1 MISKFE
7 MELGGRVLEL
17 ETGRIAGLAGGAVT
31 ARYGDTFLLVTATAS
46 KKPRTG
52 IDFLPL
58 TIDVAE
64 KAYAAGKLPGGFFKR
79 EGRPNT
85 EAILNCRLI
94 DRPLR
99 PLFPK
104 NYHNE
109 VQIIVS
115 VMSSDMVHPYS
126 PIGIIGA
133 SAALAISD
141 VPFNDPI
148 GACVIGLLDGELV
161 VNPTYQDLEKSQ
173 LDLTVAGTGD
183 AIMMVEA
190 GANFVSESVLL
201 DALQLAQ
208 EVNGAIVEQIR
219 EMQAKVGKTKL
230 PAPEPTPE
238 LQAAQTAVRER
249 VGERIKEAMAG
260 SEDKTSRQAAVD
272 AVMDEALE
280 ALSGDHDSGHVQ
292 TSLWD
297 LEKEAVREAVLSEGR
312 RPDGRTPEEIRPLA
326 SEVGYLPRVH
336 GSAIFARGETQVV
349 SAVTLA
355 SLGERQ
361 RIDSLSPETES
372 YFIHHYNFPP
382 FSTGETGRFGFT
394 GRREVGHG
402 ALAGRALAPVLP
414 SQDEFPY
421 TIRVVSDIV
430 SSNGSTSM
438 ASVCGGT
445 LSLMDAGVPITAPVA
460 GIAMGLITGE
470 DGNHAVLTDIQ
481 GAEDHTGDMDF
492 KVAGTA
498 EGVTALQMDIKVK
511 GIDFKI
517 MEQALEQARTARL
530 KILDHLNEIIDQPRE
545 ELSEFAPRMV
555 TFKVPTDKIGAV
567 IGPGG
572 SVIRGMIEEFGVT
585 IDVSDDGT
593 VVIGSPDQVNA
604 DKTKE
609 QIDLLTREVE
619 VGATY
624 KGKAVRL
631 MPFGAFVQ
639 ILPGKD
645 GLVHISELSDHRVPD
660 VESVVKIG
668 DELEVMVI
676 NIDHMGRVDLSA
688 RAVIEQAKGIEP
700 QFGSPRDRRGGSDRN
715 GGGRERRDGGGD
727 FRGDRRSGGGRDRRD
742 GDGGGGRER
751 RDGGGD
757 FRRERRPGGDG
768 DFRRERRPG
777 GDGDF
782 RRERRPGGDGDFRRE
797 RRPGGDGDFRR
808 ERRPGGDGD
817 SRRERRPGGD
827 GDSRRERRPG
837 GDGDFR
843 RERRGGG
850 DGDFRPQGD
859 SHPRRRVGGGGGGY
873 PRRDRSSDDR

>member
-1 MISKFE
+1 MFKQPSSAGVRARNPETKKIMISKFE

-17 ETGRIAGLAGGAVT
+17 ETGRIAGLSGGAVT

-46 KKPRTG
+46 KKPRSG

-79 EGRPNT
+79 EGRPGT
-85 EAILNCRLI
+85 EAILNGRLI

-109 VQIIVS
+109 VQIIVT
-115 VMSSDMVHPYS
+115 VMASDMVHPYS
-126 PIGIIGA
+126 PIGIVGA

-141 VPFNDPI
+141 IPFNDPI

-161 VNPTYQDLEKSQ
+161 VNPTYQDLENSQ
-173 LDLTVAGTGD
+173 LDLTVAGTED

-201 DALQLAQ
+201 DALELAQ
-208 EVNGAIVEQIR
+208 EVNGTIVEQIR
-219 EMQAKVGKTKL
+219 EMQARVGKPKL
-230 PAPEPTPE
+230 PAPEASPE
-238 LQAAQTAVRER
+238 LKAAHAAVRER
-249 VGERIKEAMAG
+249 VGDRIKEALAG
-260 SEDKTSRQAAVD
+260 SGDKMGRQAAVD
-272 AVMDEALE
+272 AVMDETLE
-280 ALSGDHDSGHVQ
+280 TLSEEHDAGHVQ
-292 TSLWD
+292 TGLWD
-297 LEKEAVREAVLSEGR
+297 LEKEAVREAILNEGR
-312 RPDGRTPEEIRPLA
+312 RPDGRSLEDIRSLA

-336 GSAIFARGETQVV
+336 GSAIFARGETQVL
-349 SAVTLA
+349 STVTLA

-372 YFIHHYNFPP
+372 YFMHHYNFPP
-382 FSTGETGRFGFT
+382 YSTGETGRFGFT

-402 ALAGRALAPVLP
+402 ALAGRALTPVLP
-414 SQDEFPY
+414 NQEEFPY

-445 LSLMDAGVPITAPVA
+445 LSLMDAGVPISAPVA

-470 DGNHAVLTDIQ
+470 DGKNAVLTDIQ

-530 KILDHLNEIIDQPRE
+530 AILEHLTETIDQPRE
-545 ELSEFAPRMV
+545 ELSEYAPRMV
-555 TFKVPTDKIGAV
+555 TFKVPTDKIGAI

-619 VGATY
+619 VGAVY

-645 GLVHISELSDHRVPD
+645 GLVHISELSEHRVPD

-688 RAVIEQAKGIEP
+688 RAVIEKAKGIEP
-700 QFGSPRDRRGGSDRN
+700 EFGSPRDRRGGGGRN
-715 GGGRERRDGGGD
+715 GGGRGGD
-727 FRGDRRSGGGRDRRD
+727 FRGERRGGRD
-742 GDGGGGRER
+742 R

-757 FRRERRPGGDG
+757 FRRERRGGGGDFRRDRRGGGG
-768 DFRRERRPG
+768 DFRRERRDG
-777 GDGDF
+777 GDG
-782 RRERRPGGDGDFRRE
+782 E
-797 RRPGGDGDFRR
+797 
-808 ERRPGGDGD
+808 
-817 SRRERRPGGD
+817 
-827 GDSRRERRPG
+827 
-837 GDGDFR
+837 FR
-843 RERRGGG
+843 RERRGG
-850 DGDFRPQGD
+850 DDFRQQRD
-859 SHPRRRVGGGGGGY
+859 SRPRRRVGGGDGY
-873 PRRDRSSDDR
+873 PRRRDRFSDDR

>member
-1 MISKFE
+1 

-17 ETGRIAGLAGGAVT
+17 ETGRIAGLSGGAVT

-46 KKPRTG
+46 KKPRSG

-64 KAYAAGKLPGGFFKR
+64 RAYAAGKLPGGFFKR
-79 EGRPNT
+79 EGRPGT
-85 EAILNCRLI
+85 EAILNGRLI

-109 VQIIVS
+109 VQIIVT
-115 VMSSDMVHPYS
+115 VMASDMVHPYS
-126 PIGIIGA
+126 PIGIVGA

-141 VPFNDPI
+141 IPFNDPI

-161 VNPTYQDLEKSQ
+161 VNPTYQDLENSQ

-190 GANFVSESVLL
+190 GANFVSEAVLL
-201 DALQLAQ
+201 DALELAQ
-208 EVNGAIVEQIR
+208 EVNGTIVDQIR
-219 EMQAKVGKTKL
+219 EMQSKVGKPKR
-230 PAPEPTPE
+230 PAPEASPE
-238 LQAAQTAVRER
+238 LKAAHASVRER
-249 VGERIKEAMAG
+249 VGGRIKDALAG
-260 SEDKTSRQAAVD
+260 SGDKMSRQAAVD
-272 AVMDEALE
+272 AVMDETLE
-280 ALSGDHDSGHVQ
+280 ALSGDHDAGQVQ
-292 TSLWD
+292 TGLWD
-297 LEKEAVREAVLSEGR
+297 LEKEAVREAILNEGR
-312 RPDGRTPEEIRPLA
+312 RPDGRSLEDIRSLA

-336 GSAIFARGETQVV
+336 GSAIFARGETQVL
-349 SAVTLA
+349 STVTLA

-361 RIDSLSPETES
+361 RIDSLSPQTES
-372 YFIHHYNFPP
+372 YFMHHYNFPP
-382 FSTGETGRFGFT
+382 YSTGETGRFGFT

-402 ALAGRALAPVLP
+402 ALAGRALTPVLP
-414 SQDEFPY
+414 NQEEFPY

-445 LSLMDAGVPITAPVA
+445 LSLMDAGVPISAPVA

-470 DGNHAVLTDIQ
+470 DGKYAVLTDIQ

-530 KILDHLNEIIDQPRE
+530 KILEHLTETIDQPRD
-545 ELSEFAPRMV
+545 ELSEYAPRMI
-555 TFKVPTDKIGAV
+555 TFKVPTDKIGAI

-593 VVIGSPDQVNA
+593 VVIGSPDQANA

-619 VGATY
+619 VGAVY

-645 GLVHISELSDHRVPD
+645 GLVHISELSEHRVPD

-688 RAVIEQAKGIEP
+688 RAVIEKAKGIEP
-700 QFGSPRDRRGGSDRN
+700 EFGSPRDRRGGGDRN
-715 GGGRERRDGGGD
+715 GGGRGGD
-727 FRGDRRSGGGRDRRD
+727 FRGERRGGRD
-742 GDGGGGRER
+742 R

-757 FRRERRPGGDG
+757 FRRERRGGGGDFRRDRRGGGG
-768 DFRRERRPG
+768 DFRRERRDG
-777 GDGDF
+777 GDG
-782 RRERRPGGDGDFRRE
+782 E
-797 RRPGGDGDFRR
+797 
-808 ERRPGGDGD
+808 
-817 SRRERRPGGD
+817 
-827 GDSRRERRPG
+827 
-837 GDGDFR
+837 FR
-843 RERRGGG
+843 RERRGG
-850 DGDFRPQGD
+850 DDFRQQRD
-859 SHPRRRVGGGGGGY
+859 SRPRRRVGGGDGY
-873 PRRDRSSDDR
+873 PRRRDRFSDDR

>member
-1 MISKFE
+1 

-46 KKPRTG
+46 KKPRSG

-79 EGRPNT
+79 EGRPGT
-85 EAILNCRLI
+85 EAILNGRLI

-109 VQIIVS
+109 VQIIVT
-115 VMSSDMVHPYS
+115 VMASDMVHPYS
-126 PIGIIGA
+126 PIGIVGA

-141 VPFNDPI
+141 IPFNDPI

-161 VNPTYQDLEKSQ
+161 VNPTYQDLENSQ

-190 GANFVSESVLL
+190 GANFVSEAVLL
-201 DALQLAQ
+201 DALELAQ
-208 EVNGAIVEQIR
+208 EVNGTIVEQIR
-219 EMQAKVGKTKL
+219 DMQSKVGKPKL
-230 PAPEPTPE
+230 PAPEASPE
-238 LQAAQTAVRER
+238 LKAAHASVRER
-249 VGERIKEAMAG
+249 VGDRIKDALAASG
-260 SEDKTSRQAAVD
+260 DKMSRQAAVD
-272 AVMDEALE
+272 AVMDETLE
-280 ALSGDHDSGHVQ
+280 TLSGDHDAGHVQ
-292 TSLWD
+292 TGLWD
-297 LEKEAVREAVLSEGR
+297 LEKEAVREAILSEGR
-312 RPDGRTPEEIRPLA
+312 RPDGRSLEDLRSLA

-349 SAVTLA
+349 STVTLA

-361 RIDSLSPETES
+361 RIDSLSPETEN
-372 YFIHHYNFPP
+372 FFMHHYNFPP
-382 FSTGETGRFGFT
+382 YSTGETGRFGFT

-402 ALAGRALAPVLP
+402 ALAGRALTPVLP
-414 SQDEFPY
+414 NQEEFPY

-445 LSLMDAGVPITAPVA
+445 LSLMDAGVPISAPVA

-470 DGNHAVLTDIQ
+470 DGKYAVLTDIQ

-530 KILDHLNEIIDQPRE
+530 KILEHLTETIDQPRE
-545 ELSEFAPRMV
+545 ELSEFAPRMI
-555 TFKVPTDKIGAV
+555 TFKVPTDKIGAI

-619 VGATY
+619 VGAVY

-645 GLVHISELSDHRVPD
+645 GLVHISELSEHRVPD

-688 RAVIEQAKGIEP
+688 RAVIEKAKGIEP
-700 QFGSPRDRRGGSDRN
+700 EFGSPRDRRGGGDRN
-715 GGGRERRDGGGD
+715 GGGRGGD
-727 FRGDRRSGGGRDRRD
+727 FRGERRGGRD
-742 GDGGGGRER
+742 R

-757 FRRERRPGGDG
+757 FRRERRGGGGDFRRDRRGGGG
-768 DFRRERRPG
+768 DFRRERRDG
-777 GDGDF
+777 GDG
-782 RRERRPGGDGDFRRE
+782 E
-797 RRPGGDGDFRR
+797 
-808 ERRPGGDGD
+808 
-817 SRRERRPGGD
+817 
-827 GDSRRERRPG
+827 
-837 GDGDFR
+837 FR
-843 RERRGGG
+843 RERRGG
-850 DGDFRPQGD
+850 DDFRQQRE
-859 SHPRRRVGGGGGGY
+859 SRPRRRVGGGDGGFRRG
-873 PRRDRSSDDR
+873 RDRFSDDR

>member
-1 MISKFE
+1 MFKQPSSPDERAPILETTKIMISKFE

-17 ETGRIAGLAGGAVT
+17 ETGRIAGLSGGAVT

-46 KKPRTG
+46 KKPRSG

-79 EGRPNT
+79 EGRPGT
-85 EAILNCRLI
+85 EAILNGRLI

-109 VQIIVS
+109 VQIIVT
-115 VMSSDMVHPYS
+115 VMASDMVHPYS
-126 PIGIIGA
+126 PIGIVGA

-141 VPFNDPI
+141 IPFNDPI

-161 VNPTYQDLEKSQ
+161 VNPTYQDLENSQ

-190 GANFVSESVLL
+190 GANFVSEAVLL
-201 DALQLAQ
+201 DALELAQ
-208 EVNGAIVEQIR
+208 EVNGTIVEQIR
-219 EMQAKVGKTKL
+219 EMQSKVGKPKL
-230 PAPEPTPE
+230 PAPEASPE
-238 LQAAQTAVRER
+238 LKAAHAAVRER
-249 VGERIKEAMAG
+249 VGDGIKEALAG
-260 SEDKTSRQAAVD
+260 SGDKTSRQTAVD
-272 AVMDEALE
+272 AVMDETLE
-280 ALSGDHDSGHVQ
+280 ALSGDHDAGHVQ
-292 TSLWD
+292 TGLWD
-297 LEKEAVREAVLSEGR
+297 LEKEAVREAILNEGR
-312 RPDGRTPEEIRPLA
+312 RTDGRSLEDIRSLA

-336 GSAIFARGETQVV
+336 GSAIFARGETQVL
-349 SAVTLA
+349 STVTLA

-372 YFIHHYNFPP
+372 YFMHHYNFPP
-382 FSTGETGRFGFT
+382 YSTGETGRFGFT

-402 ALAGRALAPVLP
+402 ALAGRALTPVLP
-414 SQDEFPY
+414 NQEDFPY

-445 LSLMDAGVPITAPVA
+445 LSLMDAGVPISAPVA

-470 DGNHAVLTDIQ
+470 EGKYAVLTDIQ

-530 KILDHLNEIIDQPRE
+530 KILEHLTETIDQPRE
-545 ELSEFAPRMV
+545 ELSEYAPRMV
-555 TFKVPTDKIGAV
+555 TFKVPTDKIGAI

-593 VVIGSPDQVNA
+593 VVIGSPDQANA

-631 MPFGAFVQ
+631 MPFGVFVQ

-645 GLVHISELSDHRVPD
+645 GLVHISELSEHRVPD

-700 QFGSPRDRRGGSDRN
+700 EFGSPRDRRGGGDRN
-715 GGGRERRDGGGD
+715 GGGRGGD
-727 FRGDRRSGGGRDRRD
+727 FRGERRGGRDRRD
-742 GDGGGGRER
+742 GDGDFRRDRRGGGGDFRRDRRGGGGDDFRRER
-751 RDGGGD
+751 RDGGYRG
-757 FRRERRPGGDG
+757 ERRGGRD
-768 DFRRERRPG
+768 RR
-777 GDGDF
+777 D
-782 RRERRPGGDGDFRRE
+782 
-797 RRPGGDGDFRR
+797 
-808 ERRPGGDGD
+808 
-817 SRRERRPGGD
+817 
-827 GDSRRERRPG
+827 

-843 RERRGGG
+843 RERRGGS
-850 DGDFRPQGD
+850 DFRPQRE
-859 SHPRRRVGGGGGGY
+859 SRPRRRVGGDGGGY
-873 PRRDRSSDDR
+873 PRGRDRFSDDD

>member
-1 MISKFE
+1 

-17 ETGRIAGLAGGAVT
+17 ETGRIAGLSGGAVT

-79 EGRPNT
+79 EGRPGT
-85 EAILNCRLI
+85 EAILNGRLI

-109 VQIIVS
+109 VQIIVT
-115 VMSSDMVHPYS
+115 VMASDMVHPYS
-126 PIGIIGA
+126 PIGIVGA

-141 VPFNDPI
+141 IPFNDPI

-161 VNPTYQDLEKSQ
+161 VNPTYQDLENSQ
-173 LDLTVAGTGD
+173 LDLTVAGTED

-190 GANFVSESVLL
+190 GANFVSEAVLL
-201 DALQLAQ
+201 DALELAQ
-208 EVNGAIVEQIR
+208 EVNGTIVEQIR

-230 PAPEPTPE
+230 PAPEASPE
-238 LQAAQTAVRER
+238 LKAAHAAVRER
-249 VGERIKEAMAG
+249 VGDRIKEALAG
-260 SEDKTSRQAAVD
+260 SGDKMSRQAAVD
-272 AVMDEALE
+272 AVMDETLE
-280 ALSGDHDSGHVQ
+280 ALSEDHDSGHVQ
-292 TSLWD
+292 TGLWD
-297 LEKEAVREAVLSEGR
+297 LEKEAVREAILSEGR
-312 RPDGRTPEEIRPLA
+312 RPDGRSLEDLRSLA

-336 GSAIFARGETQVV
+336 GSAIFSRGETQVL
-349 SAVTLA
+349 STVTLA

-372 YFIHHYNFPP
+372 YFMHHYNFPP
-382 FSTGETGRFGFT
+382 YSTGETGRFGFT

-402 ALAGRALAPVLP
+402 ALAGRALTPVLP
-414 SQDEFPY
+414 NQEEFPY

-445 LSLMDAGVPITAPVA
+445 LSLMDAGVPISAPVA

-470 DGNHAVLTDIQ
+470 DGKHAVLTDIQ

-530 KILDHLNEIIDQPRE
+530 AILEHLTETIDQPRE
-545 ELSEFAPRMV
+545 ELSEYAPRMV
-555 TFKVPTDKIGAV
+555 TFKVPTDKIGAI

-619 VGATY
+619 VGAVY

-645 GLVHISELSDHRVPD
+645 GLVHISELSEHRVPD

-688 RAVIEQAKGIEP
+688 RAVIEKAKGIEP
-700 QFGSPRDRRGGSDRN
+700 EFGSPRDRRGGGDRN
-715 GGGRERRDGGGD
+715 GGGRGGD
-727 FRGDRRSGGGRDRRD
+727 FRGERRGGRD
-742 GDGGGGRER
+742 R

-757 FRRERRPGGDG
+757 FRRERRGGGGDFRRDRRGGGG
-768 DFRRERRPG
+768 DFRRERR
-777 GDGDF
+777 D
-782 RRERRPGGDGDFRRE
+782 
-797 RRPGGDGDFRR
+797 
-808 ERRPGGDGD
+808 
-817 SRRERRPGGD
+817 
-827 GDSRRERRPG
+827 G

-843 RERRGGG
+843 RERRGG
-850 DGDFRPQGD
+850 DDFRQQRE
-859 SHPRRRVGGGGGGY
+859 SRPRRRVGGGDGY
-873 PRRDRSSDDR
+873 PRRRDRFSDDR

>member
-1 MISKFE
+1 

-17 ETGRIAGLAGGAVT
+17 ETGRIAGLSGGAVT

-46 KKPRTG
+46 KKPRSG

-79 EGRPNT
+79 EGRPGT
-85 EAILNCRLI
+85 EAILNGRLI

-109 VQIIVS
+109 VQIIVT
-115 VMSSDMVHPYS
+115 VMASDMVHPYS
-126 PIGIIGA
+126 PIGIVGA

-141 VPFNDPI
+141 IPFNDPI

-161 VNPTYQDLEKSQ
+161 VNPTYQDLENSQ
-173 LDLTVAGTGD
+173 LDLTVAGTED

-190 GANFVSESVLL
+190 GANFVSEAVLL
-201 DALQLAQ
+201 DALELAQ
-208 EVNGAIVEQIR
+208 EVNGTIVEQIR

-230 PAPEPTPE
+230 PAPEATPE
-238 LQAAQTAVRER
+238 LKAAHEAVRER
-249 VGERIKEAMAG
+249 VGDGIKEALAG
-260 SEDKTSRQAAVD
+260 SGDKMSRQAAVD
-272 AVMDEALE
+272 AVMDQTLE
-280 ALSGDHDSGHVQ
+280 ALSEDHDAGHVQ
-292 TSLWD
+292 TGLWD
-297 LEKEAVREAVLSEGR
+297 LEKEAVREAILNEGR
-312 RPDGRTPEEIRPLA
+312 RPDGRSLEDIRSLA

-336 GSAIFARGETQVV
+336 GSAIFSRGETQVL
-349 SAVTLA
+349 STVTLA

-372 YFIHHYNFPP
+372 YFMHHYNFPP
-382 FSTGETGRFGFT
+382 YSTGETGRFGFT

-402 ALAGRALAPVLP
+402 ALAARALTPVLP
-414 SQDEFPY
+414 DQEEFPY

-445 LSLMDAGVPITAPVA
+445 LSLMDAGVPISAPVA

-470 DGNHAVLTDIQ
+470 DGKNAVLTDIQ

-530 KILDHLNEIIDQPRE
+530 AILEHLTETIDQPRE

-555 TFKVPTDKIGAV
+555 TFKVPTDKIGAI

-619 VGATY
+619 VGAVY

-645 GLVHISELSDHRVPD
+645 GLVHISELSEHRVPD

-688 RAVIEQAKGIEP
+688 RAVIEKAKGIEP
-700 QFGSPRDRRGGSDRN
+700 EFGSPRDRRGGGDRN
-715 GGGRERRDGGGD
+715 GGGRGGD
-727 FRGDRRSGGGRDRRD
+727 FRGERRGGRD
-742 GDGGGGRER
+742 R

-757 FRRERRPGGDG
+757 FRRERRGGGGDFRRDRRGGGG
-768 DFRRERRPG
+768 DFRRERR
-777 GDGDF
+777 D
-782 RRERRPGGDGDFRRE
+782 
-797 RRPGGDGDFRR
+797 
-808 ERRPGGDGD
+808 
-817 SRRERRPGGD
+817 
-827 GDSRRERRPG
+827 G

-843 RERRGGG
+843 RERRGG
-850 DGDFRPQGD
+850 DDFRQQRE
-859 SHPRRRVGGGGGGY
+859 SRPRRRVGGDGY
-873 PRRDRSSDDR
+873 PRRRERFSDDG

>member
-17 ETGRIAGLAGGAVT
+17 ETGRIAGLSSGAVT

-46 KKPRTG
+46 KKPRSG

-64 KAYAAGKLPGGFFKR
+64 RAYAAGKLPGGFFKR
-79 EGRPNT
+79 EGRPGT
-85 EAILNCRLI
+85 EAILNGRLI

-109 VQIIVS
+109 VQIMVT

-141 VPFNDPI
+141 IPFDDPV

-161 VNPTYQDLEKSQ
+161 VNPTYQDLQNSQ

-190 GANFVSESVLL
+190 GANFVSEAVLL
-201 DALQLAQ
+201 DALELAQ
-208 EVNGAIVEQIR
+208 EVNGTIVDQIR
-219 EMQAKVGKTKL
+219 DMQAKVGKTKL
-230 PAPEPTPE
+230 PAPEATPE
-238 LQAAQTAVRER
+238 LKAAEAAVRAH
-249 VGERIKEAMAG
+249 VGGRIKEALSG
-260 SEDKTSRQAAVD
+260 SVDKMSRQSAVE
-272 AVMDEALE
+272 ALMDEAME
-280 ALSGDHDSGHVQ
+280 ALSGDHDAVQ
-292 TSLWD
+292 VQSSLWD
-297 LEKEAVREAVLSEGR
+297 LEKEAVRGAILDEGR
-312 RPDGRTPEEIRPLA
+312 RTDGRSLEEIRALA

-349 SAVTLA
+349 STVTLA

-361 RIDSLSPETES
+361 RIDSLSPETEN
-372 YFIHHYNFPP
+372 YFMHHYNFPP
-382 FSTGETGRFGFT
+382 YSTGETGRFGFT

-414 SQDEFPY
+414 TQDDFPY

-445 LSLMDAGVPITAPVA
+445 LSLMDAGVPISAPVA

-470 DGNHAVLTDIQ
+470 DGKYAVLTDIQ

-511 GIDFKI
+511 GIDFKV

-530 KILDHLNEIIDQPRE
+530 KILDHLTETIDQPRE
-545 ELSEFAPRMV
+545 DLSEFAPRMV
-555 TFKVPTDKIGAV
+555 TFKVPTDKIGAI

-593 VVIGSPDQVNA
+593 VVIGSPDQINA

-619 VGATY
+619 VGAVY

-645 GLVHISELSDHRVPD
+645 GLVHISELSEHRVPD

-688 RAVIEQAKGIEP
+688 RAVIEKAKGIEP
-700 QFGSPRDRRGGSDRN
+700 EFGSPRDRRGGSDRN
-715 GGGRERRDGGGD
+715 GGGRGGD
-727 FRGDRRSGGGRDRRD
+727 FRGDRRGGRDRRD
-742 GDGGGGRER
+742 GDGGRDRRDGDGGFRRDRRGGDRRGGRDRRDGGDDFRGERRGGRER
-751 RDGGGD
+751 RD
-757 FRRERRPGGDG
+757 
-768 DFRRERRPG
+768 
-777 GDGDF
+777 
-782 RRERRPGGDGDFRRE
+782 
-797 RRPGGDGDFRR
+797 
-808 ERRPGGDGD
+808 
-817 SRRERRPGGD
+817 
-827 GDSRRERRPG
+827 

-850 DGDFRPQGD
+850 EFRPQRD
-859 SHPRRRVGGGGGGY
+859 SRPRRRVGGDGGGGGGY
-873 PRRDRSSDDR
+873 QRGRDRFPDDG

>member
-17 ETGRIAGLAGGAVT
+17 ETGRIAGLSGGAVT

-46 KKPRTG
+46 KKPRSG

-79 EGRPNT
+79 EGRPGT
-85 EAILNCRLI
+85 EAILNGRLI

-109 VQIIVS
+109 VQIIVT
-115 VMSSDMVHPYS
+115 VMASDMVHPYS

-141 VPFNDPI
+141 IPFNDPI
-148 GACVIGLLDGELV
+148 GACVIGLVDGELI

-173 LDLTVAGTGD
+173 LDLTVAGTED
-183 AIMMVEA
+183 AVMMVEA
-190 GANFVSESVLL
+190 GANFVSEAVLL
-201 DALQLAQ
+201 DALALAQ
-208 EVNGAIVEQIR
+208 EVNGTIVEQIR
-219 EMQAKVGKTKL
+219 EMQSKVGKTKL
-230 PAPEPTPE
+230 SAPEASPE
-238 LQAAQTAVRER
+238 LKAAESAVRER
-249 VGERIKEAMAG
+249 VGDQIKEALAKSG
-260 SEDKTSRQAAVD
+260 DKTSRQAAVE
-272 AVMDEALE
+272 AVMDEAME
-280 ALSGDHDSGHVQ
+280 ALSGDHDAGHVQ
-292 TSLWD
+292 TGLWD
-297 LEKEAVREAVLSEGR
+297 LEKEALREAILNESR
-312 RPDGRTPEEIRPLA
+312 RPDGRSLEEIRPLA

-349 SAVTLA
+349 STVTLA

-361 RIDSLSPETES
+361 RIDSLSPETEN
-372 YFIHHYNFPP
+372 YFMHHYNFPP
-382 FSTGETGRFGFT
+382 YSTGETGRFGFT

-402 ALAGRALAPVLP
+402 ALAARALMPVLP
-414 SQDEFPY
+414 TQEDFPY

-445 LSLMDAGVPITAPVA
+445 LSLMDAGVPISAPVA

-470 DGNHAVLTDIQ
+470 DGQNAVLTDIQ

-511 GIDFKI
+511 GIDFKV

-530 KILDHLNEIIDQPRE
+530 KILDHLTEIIDQPRE
-545 ELSEFAPRMV
+545 ELSEYAPRMV
-555 TFKVPTDKIGAV
+555 TFKVPTDKIGAI

-631 MPFGAFVQ
+631 MPFGVFVQ

-645 GLVHISELSDHRVPD
+645 GLVHISELSEHRVPD

-700 QFGSPRDRRGGSDRN
+700 EFGSPRDRRGGGDRN
-715 GGGRERRDGGGD
+715 GGGRGGD
-727 FRGDRRSGGGRDRRD
+727 FRGDRRGGRDRRD
-742 GDGGGGRER
+742 GDGDFR
-751 RDGGGD
+751 RDRRGGD
-757 FRRERRPGGDG
+757 FRRDRRGGDDFRGDRRGGRDRRDGDG
-768 DFRRERRPG
+768 DFRR
-777 GDGDF
+777 D
-782 RRERRPGGDGDFRRE
+782 
-797 RRPGGDGDFRR
+797 
-808 ERRPGGDGD
+808 
-817 SRRERRPGGD
+817 
-827 GDSRRERRPG
+827 
-837 GDGDFR
+837 
-843 RERRGGG
+843 RRGGG
-850 DGDFRPQGD
+850 DYRQQRE
-859 SHPRRRVGGGGGGY
+859 SRPRRRVGGGDGGHSR
-873 PRRDRSSDDR
+873 RRDRFSDDR

>member
-1 MISKFE
+1 

-46 KKPRTG
+46 KKPRSG

-79 EGRPNT
+79 EGRPGT
-85 EAILNCRLI
+85 EAILNGRLI

-109 VQIIVS
+109 VQIIVT
-115 VMSSDMVHPYS
+115 VMASDMVHPYS
-126 PIGIIGA
+126 PIGIVGA

-141 VPFNDPI
+141 IPFNDPI

-161 VNPTYQDLEKSQ
+161 VNPTYQDLENSQ

-190 GANFVSESVLL
+190 GANFVSEAVLL
-201 DALQLAQ
+201 DALELAQ
-208 EVNGAIVEQIR
+208 EVNGTIVEQIR
-219 EMQAKVGKTKL
+219 DMQSKVGKPKL
-230 PAPEPTPE
+230 PAPEASPE
-238 LQAAQTAVRER
+238 LKAAHASVRER
-249 VGERIKEAMAG
+249 VGDRIKDALAASG
-260 SEDKTSRQAAVD
+260 DKMSRQAAVD
-272 AVMDEALE
+272 AVMDETLE
-280 ALSGDHDSGHVQ
+280 ALSGDHDAGHVQ
-292 TSLWD
+292 TGLWD
-297 LEKEAVREAVLSEGR
+297 LEKEAVREAILSEGR
-312 RPDGRTPEEIRPLA
+312 RPDGRSPEDIRALA

-349 SAVTLA
+349 STVTLA

-361 RIDSLSPETES
+361 RIDSLSPETEN
-372 YFIHHYNFPP
+372 FFMHHYNFPP
-382 FSTGETGRFGFT
+382 YSTGETGRFGFT

-402 ALAGRALAPVLP
+402 ALAGRALTPVLP
-414 SQDEFPY
+414 NQEEFPY

-445 LSLMDAGVPITAPVA
+445 LSLMDAGVPISAPVA

-470 DGNHAVLTDIQ
+470 DGKYAVLTDIQ

-530 KILDHLNEIIDQPRE
+530 KILEHLTETIDQPRE
-545 ELSEFAPRMV
+545 ELSEFAPRMI
-555 TFKVPTDKIGAV
+555 TFKVPTDKIGAI

-619 VGATY
+619 VGAVY

-645 GLVHISELSDHRVPD
+645 GLVHISELSEHRVPD

-688 RAVIEQAKGIEP
+688 RAVIEKAKGIEP
-700 QFGSPRDRRGGSDRN
+700 EFGSPRDRRGGGDRN
-715 GGGRERRDGGGD
+715 GGGRGGD
-727 FRGDRRSGGGRDRRD
+727 FRGERRGGRD
-742 GDGGGGRER
+742 R

-757 FRRERRPGGDG
+757 FRRERRGGGGDFRRDRRSGGG
-768 DFRRERRPG
+768 DFRRERRDG
-777 GDGDF
+777 GDG
-782 RRERRPGGDGDFRRE
+782 E
-797 RRPGGDGDFRR
+797 
-808 ERRPGGDGD
+808 
-817 SRRERRPGGD
+817 
-827 GDSRRERRPG
+827 
-837 GDGDFR
+837 FR
-843 RERRGGG
+843 RERRGG
-850 DGDFRPQGD
+850 DDFRQQRE
-859 SHPRRRVGGGGGGY
+859 SRPRRRVGGGDGGFRRG
-873 PRRDRSSDDR
+873 RDRFSDDR

>member
-1 MISKFE
+1 MERSFFLFKQPSSAGEHARILERTKNMISKFE

-17 ETGRIAGLAGGAVT
+17 ETGRIAGLSGGAVT

-46 KKPRTG
+46 KKPRSG

-79 EGRPNT
+79 EGRPGT

-109 VQIIVS
+109 VQIIVT
-115 VMSSDMVHPYS
+115 VMASDMVHPYS
-126 PIGIIGA
+126 PIGIVGA

-141 VPFNDPI
+141 IPFNDPI

-161 VNPTYQDLEKSQ
+161 VNPTYQDLENSQ
-173 LDLTVAGTGD
+173 LDLTVAGTED
-183 AIMMVEA
+183 AVMMVEA

-201 DALQLAQ
+201 DALELAQ
-208 EVNGAIVEQIR
+208 EVNGTIVEQIR

-230 PAPEPTPE
+230 PAPEASPE
-238 LQAAQTAVRER
+238 LKAAHAAVRER
-249 VGERIKEAMAG
+249 VGDRIKEALADSG
-260 SEDKTSRQAAVD
+260 DKTSRQAAVD
-272 AVMDEALE
+272 AVMDGTMES
-280 ALSGDHDSGHVQ
+280 LSEDHDAGHVQ
-292 TSLWD
+292 TGLWD
-297 LEKEAVREAVLSEGR
+297 LEKEAVREAILNEGR
-312 RPDGRTPEEIRPLA
+312 RPDGRSLEDIRSLA

-336 GSAIFARGETQVV
+336 GSAIFARGETQVL
-349 SAVTLA
+349 STVTLA

-372 YFIHHYNFPP
+372 YFMHHYNFPP
-382 FSTGETGRFGFT
+382 YSTGETGRFGFT

-402 ALAGRALAPVLP
+402 ALAARALAPVLP
-414 SQDEFPY
+414 NQEEFPY

-445 LSLMDAGVPITAPVA
+445 LSLMDAGVPISAPVA

-470 DGNHAVLTDIQ
+470 DGKHAVLTDIQ

-517 MEQALEQARTARL
+517 MEQALEQARIARL
-530 KILDHLNEIIDQPRE
+530 KILENLTETIDQPRE
-545 ELSEFAPRMV
+545 DLSEYAPRMV
-555 TFKVPTDKIGAV
+555 TFKVPTDKIGAI

-593 VVIGSPDQVNA
+593 VVIGSPDQANA

-619 VGATY
+619 VGAVY

-645 GLVHISELSDHRVPD
+645 GLVHISELSEHRVPD

-688 RAVIEQAKGIEP
+688 RAVIEKAKGIEP
-700 QFGSPRDRRGGSDRN
+700 EFGSPRDRRGGGDRN
-715 GGGRERRDGGGD
+715 GGGRGGD
-727 FRGDRRSGGGRDRRD
+727 FRGERRGGRDRRD
-742 GDGGGGRER
+742 SG
-751 RDGGGD
+751 
-757 FRRERRPGGDG
+757 
-768 DFRRERRPG
+768 
-777 GDGDF
+777 
-782 RRERRPGGDGDFRRE
+782 
-797 RRPGGDGDFRR
+797 
-808 ERRPGGDGD
+808 
-817 SRRERRPGGD
+817 
-827 GDSRRERRPG
+827 
-837 GDGDFR
+837 GDFR

-850 DGDFRPQGD
+850 GDFRRDRRGGGGGD
-859 SHPRRRVGGGGGGY
+859 FRRERRDGGDGEFRRERRGGGGDDFRQQRESRPRRRVGGGDGY
-873 PRRDRSSDDR
+873 PRRRDRYSDDR

>member
-1 MISKFE
+1 

-46 KKPRTG
+46 KKPRSG

-79 EGRPNT
+79 EGRPGT
-85 EAILNCRLI
+85 EAILNGRLI

-109 VQIIVS
+109 VQIIVT

-141 VPFNDPI
+141 IPFDDPI

-161 VNPTYQDLEKSQ
+161 VNPTYQDLQNSQ
-173 LDLTVAGTGD
+173 LDLTVAGTED

-190 GANFVSESVLL
+190 SANFVSEAVLL
-201 DALQLAQ
+201 DALELAQ
-208 EVNGAIVEQIR
+208 EVNGTIVDQIR

-230 PAPEPTPE
+230 PAPGATPE
-238 LQAAQTAVRER
+238 LKAAESAVRAH
-249 VGERIKEAMAG
+249 VGDRIKKALAG
-260 SEDKTSRQAAVD
+260 SGDKMSRQSAVD
-272 AVMDEALE
+272 EAMDEAME
-280 ALSGDHDSGHVQ
+280 ALSGDHDAVHVQ
-292 TSLWD
+292 SSLWD
-297 LEKEAVREAVLSEGR
+297 LEKEAVRGAILDEGR
-312 RPDGRTPEEIRPLA
+312 RTDGRSLEDIRTLA

-349 SAVTLA
+349 STVTLA

-361 RIDSLSPETES
+361 RIDSLSPETEN
-372 YFIHHYNFPP
+372 YFMHHYNFPP
-382 FSTGETGRFGFT
+382 YSTGETGRFGFT

-402 ALAGRALAPVLP
+402 ALAGRALTPVLP
-414 SQDEFPY
+414 NQDDFPY

-445 LSLMDAGVPITAPVA
+445 LSLMDAGVPISAPVA

-470 DGNHAVLTDIQ
+470 DGKYAVLTDIQ

-511 GIDFKI
+511 GINFKV

-530 KILDHLNEIIDQPRE
+530 KILDHLTETIDQPRE

-555 TFKVPTDKIGAV
+555 TFKVPTDKIGAI

-593 VVIGSPDQVNA
+593 VVIGSPDQINA

-619 VGATY
+619 VGAVY

-645 GLVHISELSDHRVPD
+645 GLVHISELSEHRVPD

-688 RAVIEQAKGIEP
+688 RAVIEKAKGIEP
-700 QFGSPRDRRGGSDRN
+700 EFGSPRDRRGGGDRN
-715 GGGRERRDGGGD
+715 GGGRGGD
-727 FRGDRRSGGGRDRRD
+727 FRGDRRGGRDRRD
-742 GDGGGGRER
+742 GDGDFR
-751 RDGGGD
+751 RDRRGGD
-757 FRRERRPGGDG
+757 FRGDRRGGRDRRGGGDDFRRDRRDGDYRGERRGGRDRRDGDG
-768 DFRRERRPG
+768 DFRR
-777 GDGDF
+777 D
-782 RRERRPGGDGDFRRE
+782 
-797 RRPGGDGDFRR
+797 
-808 ERRPGGDGD
+808 
-817 SRRERRPGGD
+817 
-827 GDSRRERRPG
+827 
-837 GDGDFR
+837 
-843 RERRGGG
+843 RRGGG
-850 DGDFRPQGD
+850 DFRPQRE
-859 SHPRRRVGGGGGGY
+859 SRPRRRVGGDGGGFQRG
-873 PRRDRSSDDR
+873 RDRFSDDG

>member
-1 MISKFE
+1 

-17 ETGRIAGLAGGAVT
+17 ETGRIAGLSGGAVT

-46 KKPRTG
+46 KKPRSG

-64 KAYAAGKLPGGFFKR
+64 RAYAAGKLPGGFFKR
-79 EGRPNT
+79 EGRPGT
-85 EAILNCRLI
+85 EAILNGRLI

-109 VQIIVS
+109 VQIIVT

-141 VPFNDPI
+141 IPFDDPV

-161 VNPTYQDLEKSQ
+161 VNPTYQDLQNSQ

-190 GANFVSESVLL
+190 GANFVSEAVLL
-201 DALQLAQ
+201 DALELAQ
-208 EVNGAIVEQIR
+208 EVNGTIVDQIR
-219 EMQAKVGKTKL
+219 DMQAKVGKTKL
-230 PAPEPTPE
+230 PAPEATPE
-238 LQAAQTAVRER
+238 LKAAEAAVRAH
-249 VGERIKEAMAG
+249 VGDRIKEALSG
-260 SEDKTSRQAAVD
+260 SVDKMSRQSAVD
-272 AVMDEALE
+272 TLMDEAKE
-280 ALSGDHDSGHVQ
+280 ALSGDHDAIQVQ
-292 TSLWD
+292 SSLWD
-297 LEKEAVREAVLSEGR
+297 LEKEAVRGAILDEGR
-312 RPDGRTPEEIRPLA
+312 RTDGRSLEEIRALA

-349 SAVTLA
+349 STVTLA

-361 RIDSLSPETES
+361 RIDSLSPETEN
-372 YFIHHYNFPP
+372 YFMHHYNFPP
-382 FSTGETGRFGFT
+382 YSTGETGRFGFT

-414 SQDEFPY
+414 TQDDFPY

-445 LSLMDAGVPITAPVA
+445 LSLMDAGVPISAPVA

-470 DGNHAVLTDIQ
+470 DGKYAVLTDIQ

-511 GIDFKI
+511 GIDFKV
-517 MEQALEQARTARL
+517 MEEALEQARTARL
-530 KILDHLNEIIDQPRE
+530 KILDHLTETIDQPRE
-545 ELSEFAPRMV
+545 DLSEFAPRMV
-555 TFKVPTDKIGAV
+555 TFKVPTDKIGAI

-593 VVIGSPDQVNA
+593 VVIGSPDQINA

-619 VGATY
+619 VGAVY

-645 GLVHISELSDHRVPD
+645 GLVHISELSEHRVPD

-688 RAVIEQAKGIEP
+688 RAVIEKAKGIEP
-700 QFGSPRDRRGGSDRN
+700 EFGSPRDRRGGSDRN
-715 GGGRERRDGGGD
+715 GGGRGGD
-727 FRGDRRSGGGRDRRD
+727 FRGDRRGGRDRRDGEGGRDRRD
-742 GDGGGGRER
+742 GDGGFRRDRRGGDRRGGRDRREGDGGRDRRDGGDDFRGDRRGGRER
-751 RDGGGD
+751 RD
-757 FRRERRPGGDG
+757 GDG
-768 DFRRERRPG
+768 DFRRERSG
-777 GDGDF
+777 G
-782 RRERRPGGDGDFRRE
+782 
-797 RRPGGDGDFRR
+797 
-808 ERRPGGDGD
+808 
-817 SRRERRPGGD
+817 
-827 GDSRRERRPG
+827 
-837 GDGDFR
+837 
-843 RERRGGG
+843 
-850 DGDFRPQGD
+850 GDFRPQRD
-859 SHPRRRVGGGGGGY
+859 SRPRRRVGGDGGGGGGGGY
-873 PRRDRSSDDR
+873 QRGRD

>member
-1 MISKFE
+1 

-17 ETGRIAGLAGGAVT
+17 ETGRIAGLSGGAVT

-46 KKPRTG
+46 KKPRSG

-64 KAYAAGKLPGGFFKR
+64 RAYAAGKLPGGFFKR
-79 EGRPNT
+79 EGRPGT
-85 EAILNCRLI
+85 EAILNGRLI

-109 VQIIVS
+109 VQIIVT
-115 VMSSDMVHPYS
+115 VMASDMVHPYS
-126 PIGIIGA
+126 PIGIVGA

-141 VPFNDPI
+141 IPYNDPI

-161 VNPTYQDLEKSQ
+161 VNPTYQDLENSQ

-190 GANFVSESVLL
+190 GANFVSEAVLL
-201 DALQLAQ
+201 DALELAQ
-208 EVNGAIVEQIR
+208 EVNGTIVEQIR
-219 EMQAKVGKTKL
+219 EMQSKVGKPKL
-230 PAPEPTPE
+230 PAPEASPE
-238 LQAAQTAVRER
+238 LKAAHASVRDR
-249 VGERIKEAMAG
+249 VGDRIKEALAG
-260 SEDKTSRQAAVD
+260 SGDKMSRQAAVD
-272 AVMDEALE
+272 AVMDETLE
-280 ALSGDHDSGHVQ
+280 ALSADHDAGHVQ
-292 TSLWD
+292 TGLWD
-297 LEKEAVREAVLSEGR
+297 LEKEAVREAILNEGR
-312 RPDGRTPEEIRPLA
+312 RPDGRSLEDIRSLA

-349 SAVTLA
+349 STVTLA

-372 YFIHHYNFPP
+372 YFMHHYNFPP
-382 FSTGETGRFGFT
+382 YSTGETGRFGFT

-402 ALAGRALAPVLP
+402 ALAGRALTPVLP
-414 SQDEFPY
+414 NQEEFPY

-445 LSLMDAGVPITAPVA
+445 LSLMDAGVPISAPVA

-470 DGNHAVLTDIQ
+470 DGKHAVLTDIQ

-530 KILDHLNEIIDQPRE
+530 KILEHLTETIDQPRD
-545 ELSEFAPRMV
+545 ELSEYAPRMI
-555 TFKVPTDKIGAV
+555 TFKVPTDKIGAI

-593 VVIGSPDQVNA
+593 VVIGSPDQANA

-619 VGATY
+619 VGAVY

-645 GLVHISELSDHRVPD
+645 GLVHISELSEHRVPD

-688 RAVIEQAKGIEP
+688 RAVIEKAKGIEP
-700 QFGSPRDRRGGSDRN
+700 EFGSPRDRRGGGDRN
-715 GGGRERRDGGGD
+715 GGGRSGD
-727 FRGDRRSGGGRDRRD
+727 FRGERRGGRD
-742 GDGGGGRER
+742 R

-757 FRRERRPGGDG
+757 FRRERRGGGGDFRRDRRGGGG
-768 DFRRERRPG
+768 DFRRERRDG
-777 GDGDF
+777 GDG
-782 RRERRPGGDGDFRRE
+782 E
-797 RRPGGDGDFRR
+797 
-808 ERRPGGDGD
+808 
-817 SRRERRPGGD
+817 
-827 GDSRRERRPG
+827 
-837 GDGDFR
+837 FR
-843 RERRGGG
+843 RERRGG
-850 DGDFRPQGD
+850 DDFRQQRD
-859 SHPRRRVGGGGGGY
+859 SRPRRRVGGGDGY
-873 PRRDRSSDDR
+873 PRRRDRFSDDR

>member
-1 MISKFE
+1 

-17 ETGRIAGLAGGAVT
+17 ETGRIAGLSGGAVT

-46 KKPRTG
+46 KKPRSG

-64 KAYAAGKLPGGFFKR
+64 RAYAAGKLPGGFFKR
-79 EGRPNT
+79 EGRPGT
-85 EAILNCRLI
+85 EAILNGRLI

-109 VQIIVS
+109 VQIIVT
-115 VMSSDMVHPYS
+115 VMASDMVHPYS
-126 PIGIIGA
+126 PIGIVGA

-141 VPFNDPI
+141 IPFNDPI

-161 VNPTYQDLEKSQ
+161 VNPTYQDLENSQ

-190 GANFVSESVLL
+190 GANFVSEAVLL
-201 DALQLAQ
+201 DALELAQ
-208 EVNGAIVEQIR
+208 EVNGTIVEQIR
-219 EMQAKVGKTKL
+219 EMQSKVGKPKL
-230 PAPEPTPE
+230 PAPEASPE
-238 LQAAQTAVRER
+238 LKAAHASVRDR
-249 VGERIKEAMAG
+249 VGDRIKEALAG
-260 SEDKTSRQAAVD
+260 SGDKMSRQAAVD
-272 AVMDEALE
+272 AVMDETLE
-280 ALSGDHDSGHVQ
+280 KLSADHDAGHVQ
-292 TSLWD
+292 TGLWD
-297 LEKEAVREAVLSEGR
+297 LEKEAVREAILNEGR
-312 RPDGRTPEEIRPLA
+312 RPDGRSLEDIRALA

-349 SAVTLA
+349 STVTLA

-372 YFIHHYNFPP
+372 YFMHHYNFPP
-382 FSTGETGRFGFT
+382 YSTGETGRFGFT

-402 ALAGRALAPVLP
+402 ALAGRALTPVLP
-414 SQDEFPY
+414 NQEEFPY

-445 LSLMDAGVPITAPVA
+445 LSLMDAGVPISAPVA

-470 DGNHAVLTDIQ
+470 DGKHAVLTDIQ

-530 KILDHLNEIIDQPRE
+530 KILEHLTETIDQPRD
-545 ELSEFAPRMV
+545 ELSEYAPRMI
-555 TFKVPTDKIGAV
+555 TFKVPTDKIGAI

-593 VVIGSPDQVNA
+593 VVIGSPDQANA

-619 VGATY
+619 VGAVY

-645 GLVHISELSDHRVPD
+645 GLVHISELSEHRVPD
-660 VESVVKIG
+660 VESVVNIG

-688 RAVIEQAKGIEP
+688 RAVIEKAKGIEP
-700 QFGSPRDRRGGSDRN
+700 EFGSPRDRRGGGDRN
-715 GGGRERRDGGGD
+715 GGGRGGD
-727 FRGDRRSGGGRDRRD
+727 FRGERRGGRD
-742 GDGGGGRER
+742 R

-757 FRRERRPGGDG
+757 FRRERRGGGGDFRRDRRGGG
-768 DFRRERRPG
+768 DFRRERRDG
-777 GDGDF
+777 GDG
-782 RRERRPGGDGDFRRE
+782 E
-797 RRPGGDGDFRR
+797 
-808 ERRPGGDGD
+808 
-817 SRRERRPGGD
+817 
-827 GDSRRERRPG
+827 
-837 GDGDFR
+837 FR
-843 RERRGGG
+843 RERRGG
-850 DGDFRPQGD
+850 DDFRQQRD
-859 SHPRRRVGGGGGGY
+859 SRPRRRVGGGDGY
-873 PRRDRSSDDR
+873 PRRRDRFSDDR

>member
-1 MISKFE
+1 M
-7 MELGGRVLEL
+7 
-17 ETGRIAGLAGGAVT
+17 
-31 ARYGDTFLLVTATAS
+31 
-46 KKPRTG
+46 
-52 IDFLPL
+52 
-58 TIDVAE
+58 
-64 KAYAAGKLPGGFFKR
+64 
-79 EGRPNT
+79 
-85 EAILNCRLI
+85 
-94 DRPLR
+94 
-99 PLFPK
+99 
-104 NYHNE
+104 
-109 VQIIVS
+109 
-115 VMSSDMVHPYS
+115 
-126 PIGIIGA
+126 
-133 SAALAISD
+133 
-141 VPFNDPI
+141 
-148 GACVIGLLDGELV
+148 
-161 VNPTYQDLEKSQ
+161 
-173 LDLTVAGTGD
+173 
-183 AIMMVEA
+183 
-190 GANFVSESVLL
+190 
-201 DALQLAQ
+201 
-208 EVNGAIVEQIR
+208 
-219 EMQAKVGKTKL
+219 
-230 PAPEPTPE
+230 
-238 LQAAQTAVRER
+238 
-249 VGERIKEAMAG
+249 
-260 SEDKTSRQAAVD
+260 
-272 AVMDEALE
+272 
-280 ALSGDHDSGHVQ
+280 
-292 TSLWD
+292 
-297 LEKEAVREAVLSEGR
+297 
-312 RPDGRTPEEIRPLA
+312 
-326 SEVGYLPRVH
+326 
-336 GSAIFARGETQVV
+336 
-349 SAVTLA
+349 
-355 SLGERQ
+355 
-361 RIDSLSPETES
+361 
-372 YFIHHYNFPP
+372 HHYNFPP
-382 FSTGETGRFGFT
+382 YSTGETGRFGFT

-445 LSLMDAGVPITAPVA
+445 LSLMDAGVPISAPVA
-460 GIAMGLITGE
+460 GIAMGLITGK
-470 DGNHAVLTDIQ
+470 DGNNAVLTDIQ

-593 VVIGSPDQVNA
+593 VVIGSPDQINA

-700 QFGSPRDRRGGSDRN
+700 QFGSPRDRRGGSDRD
-715 GGGRERRDGGGD
+715 GGGRGGD
-727 FRGDRRSGGGRDRRD
+727 FRGDRRSGGGR
-742 GDGGGGRER
+742 ER
-751 RDGGGD
+751 RDGGG
-757 FRRERRPGGDG
+757 GGD
-768 DFRRERRPG
+768 F
-777 GDGDF
+777 
-782 RRERRPGGDGDFRRE
+782 
-797 RRPGGDGDFRR
+797 
-808 ERRPGGDGD
+808 
-817 SRRERRPGGD
+817 
-827 GDSRRERRPG
+827 RRERRPG

-850 DGDFRPQGD
+850 DGDFRRERRGGGDGDFRRERRGGDGDFRPQGD
-859 SHPRRRVGGGGGGY
+859 SHPRRRVGGSGGGY

>member
-1 MISKFE
+1 MFMRPLPLGERAQILETTKNMISNFE

-17 ETGRIAGLAGGAVT
+17 ETGRIAGLSGGAVT

-46 KKPRTG
+46 KKPRSG

-64 KAYAAGKLPGGFFKR
+64 RAYAAGKLPGGFFKR
-79 EGRPNT
+79 EGRPGT
-85 EAILNCRLI
+85 EAILNGRLI

-109 VQIIVS
+109 VQIIVT

-141 VPFNDPI
+141 IPFDDPV

-161 VNPTYQDLEKSQ
+161 VNPTYQDLQDSQ

-190 GANFVSESVLL
+190 GANFVSEAVLL
-201 DALQLAQ
+201 DALELAQ
-208 EVNGAIVEQIR
+208 EVNGTIVDQIR
-219 EMQAKVGKTKL
+219 DMQAKVGKTKL
-230 PAPEPTPE
+230 PAPEATPE
-238 LQAAQTAVRER
+238 LKAAEAAVRAH
-249 VGERIKEAMAG
+249 VGERIKEALSG
-260 SEDKTSRQAAVD
+260 SVDKMSRQSAVD
-272 AVMDEALE
+272 TLMDEAKE
-280 ALSGDHDSGHVQ
+280 ALSGDHDAIQVQ
-292 TSLWD
+292 SSLWD
-297 LEKEAVREAVLSEGR
+297 LEKEAVRGAILDEGR
-312 RPDGRTPEEIRPLA
+312 RTDGRSLEEIRALA

-349 SAVTLA
+349 STVTLA

-361 RIDSLSPETES
+361 RIDSLSPETEN
-372 YFIHHYNFPP
+372 YFMHHYNFPP
-382 FSTGETGRFGFT
+382 YSTGETGRFGFT

-414 SQDEFPY
+414 TQDDFPY

-445 LSLMDAGVPITAPVA
+445 LSLMDAGVPISAPVA

-470 DGNHAVLTDIQ
+470 DGKYAVLTDIQ

-511 GIDFKI
+511 GINFKV
-517 MEQALEQARTARL
+517 MEEALEQARTARL
-530 KILDHLNEIIDQPRE
+530 KILDHLTETIDEPRE
-545 ELSEFAPRMV
+545 DLSEFAPRMV
-555 TFKVPTDKIGAV
+555 TFKVPTDKIGAI

-593 VVIGSPDQVNA
+593 VVIGSPDQINA

-619 VGATY
+619 VGAVY

-645 GLVHISELSDHRVPD
+645 GLVHISELSEHRVPD

-688 RAVIEQAKGIEP
+688 RAVIEKAKGIEP
-700 QFGSPRDRRGGSDRN
+700 EFGSPRDRRGGSDRN
-715 GGGRERRDGGGD
+715 GGGRGGD
-727 FRGDRRSGGGRDRRD
+727 FRGDRRGGRDRRD
-742 GDGGGGRER
+742 GDGGRDRRDGDGGFRRDRRGGDRRGGRDRRDGGDDFRGERRGGRER
-751 RDGGGD
+751 RD
-757 FRRERRPGGDG
+757 GDG
-768 DFRRERRPG
+768 DFRRERSG
-777 GDGDF
+777 G
-782 RRERRPGGDGDFRRE
+782 
-797 RRPGGDGDFRR
+797 
-808 ERRPGGDGD
+808 
-817 SRRERRPGGD
+817 
-827 GDSRRERRPG
+827 
-837 GDGDFR
+837 
-843 RERRGGG
+843 
-850 DGDFRPQGD
+850 GDFRPQRD
-859 SHPRRRVGGGGGGY
+859 SRPRRRVGGDGGGGGGY
-873 PRRDRSSDDR
+873 QRGRD

>member
-1 MISKFE
+1 

-17 ETGRIAGLAGGAVT
+17 ETGRIAGLSGGAVT

-46 KKPRTG
+46 KKPRSG

-79 EGRPNT
+79 EGRPGT
-85 EAILNCRLI
+85 EAILNGRLI

-109 VQIIVS
+109 VQIIVT
-115 VMSSDMVHPYS
+115 VMASDMVHPYS

-141 VPFNDPI
+141 IPFNDPI
-148 GACVIGLLDGELV
+148 GACVIGLVDGELI

-173 LDLTVAGTGD
+173 LDLTVAGTED
-183 AIMMVEA
+183 AVMMVEA
-190 GANFVSESVLL
+190 GANFVSEAVLL
-201 DALQLAQ
+201 DALALAQ
-208 EVNGAIVEQIR
+208 EVNGTIVEQIR
-219 EMQAKVGKTKL
+219 EMQSKVGKTKL
-230 PAPEPTPE
+230 SAPEASPE
-238 LQAAQTAVRER
+238 LKAAESAVRER
-249 VGERIKEAMAG
+249 VGDQIKEALAKSG
-260 SEDKTSRQAAVD
+260 DKTSRQAAVES
-272 AVMDEALE
+272 VMDEAME
-280 ALSGDHDSGHVQ
+280 ALSGDHDAGHVQ
-292 TSLWD
+292 TGLWD
-297 LEKEAVREAVLSEGR
+297 LEKEAVREAILNESR
-312 RPDGRTPEEIRPLA
+312 RPDGRSLEEIRPLA

-349 SAVTLA
+349 STVTLA

-361 RIDSLSPETES
+361 RIDSLSPETEN
-372 YFIHHYNFPP
+372 YFMHHYNFPP
-382 FSTGETGRFGFT
+382 YSTGETGRFGFT

-402 ALAGRALAPVLP
+402 ALAARALTPVLP
-414 SQDEFPY
+414 TQEDFPY

-445 LSLMDAGVPITAPVA
+445 LSLMDAGVPISAPVA
-460 GIAMGLITGE
+460 GIAMGLITSE
-470 DGNHAVLTDIQ
+470 DGQNAVLTDIQ

-511 GIDFKI
+511 GIDFKV

-530 KILDHLNEIIDQPRE
+530 KILDHLTEIIDQPRE

-555 TFKVPTDKIGAV
+555 TFKVPTDKIGAI

-631 MPFGAFVQ
+631 MPFGVFVQ

-645 GLVHISELSDHRVPD
+645 GLVHISELSEHRVPD

-700 QFGSPRDRRGGSDRN
+700 EFGSPRDRRGGGDRN
-715 GGGRERRDGGGD
+715 GGGRGGD
-727 FRGDRRSGGGRDRRD
+727 FRGDRRGGRDRRD
-742 GDGGGGRER
+742 GDGDFR
-751 RDGGGD
+751 RDRRGGD
-757 FRRERRPGGDG
+757 FRRDRRGGDDFRGDRRGGRDRRDGDG
-768 DFRRERRPG
+768 DFRR
-777 GDGDF
+777 D
-782 RRERRPGGDGDFRRE
+782 
-797 RRPGGDGDFRR
+797 
-808 ERRPGGDGD
+808 
-817 SRRERRPGGD
+817 
-827 GDSRRERRPG
+827 
-837 GDGDFR
+837 
-843 RERRGGG
+843 RRGGG
-850 DGDFRPQGD
+850 DYRQQRE
-859 SHPRRRVGGGGGGY
+859 SRPRRRVGGGDGGHSR
-873 PRRDRSSDDR
+873 RRDRFSDDR